1 MQKYDQKSGGQ
12 NSGRIVGQNSRVFSA
27 DSFFSEILQCVIF
40 FQVDPSGQVSRG
52 FVGCLDDIRMDGVAL
67 PVHPRADSHVAE
79 LANLTKVCSLTQCC
93 SFHFFCK

>member
-1 MQKYDQKSGGQ
+1 MQEYDQKSGGQ
-12 NSGRIVGQNSRVFSA
+12 ISVEAKAMKGFSVP
-27 DSFFSEILQCVIF
+27 DSFLRKFYNVSFF

-93 SFHFFCK
+93 SFHFFL

>member
-1 MQKYDQKSGGQ
+1 MQEYDQKSGGQ
-12 NSGRIVGQNSRVFSA
+12 NSVEAKAMKGFPVL
-27 DSFFSEILQCVIF
+27 DSFLWKFYNVSFF

-93 SFHFFCK
+93 SFNFFL

>member
-1 MQKYDQKSGGQ
+1 MQEYDQKSGGQ
-12 NSGRIVGQNSRVFSA
+12 NSVEAKAMKGFSVP
-27 DSFFSEILQCVIF
+27 DSFFFGNSTMCHF

-79 LANLTKVCSLTQCC
+79 LANLTQVGLLTQCY
-93 SFHFFCK
+93 SFHFL